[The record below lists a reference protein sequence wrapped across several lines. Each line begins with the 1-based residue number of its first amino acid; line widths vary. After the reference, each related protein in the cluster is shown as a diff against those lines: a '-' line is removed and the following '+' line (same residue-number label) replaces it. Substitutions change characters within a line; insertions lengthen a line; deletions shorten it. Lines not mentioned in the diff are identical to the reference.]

1 MPEGFSRLFTLDEAN
16 ELLEEIR
23 PLVSSLLAARE
34 QVVRLQPS
42 LEPVLEKALG
52 NGGGQA
58 AGEALDLL
66 HQMRRTIEEIN
77 SHGILVKDLQLG
89 LLDFPSE
96 REGRVVFLCWRH
108 GEPHVGHWHEVDSGY
123 ASREPL

>member
-1 MPEGFSRLFTLDEAN
+1 MPEGFTRLFTQDEAN

-52 NGGGQA
+52 NGGGLA
-58 AGEALDLL
+58 AGEALTLL
-66 HQMRRTIEEIN
+66 HQMRLTIEEIN
-77 SHGILVKDLQLG
+77 GHGVLVKDVEQG

-96 REGRVVFLCWRH
+96 RDGRVVFLCWRH
-108 GEPHVGHWHEVDSGY
+108 GEKRVAHWHEVDAGF
-123 ASREPL
+123 AGRMPL

>member
-1 MPEGFSRLFTLDEAN
+1 MPEGFTRLFTQDEAN

-52 NGGGQA
+52 NGGGLA
-58 AGEALDLL
+58 AGEALTLL
-66 HQMRRTIEEIN
+66 QQMRVTIEEIN
-77 SHGILVKDLQLG
+77 AHGILVKDVEQG

-96 REGRVVFLCWRH
+96 RDGRVVFLCWRH
-108 GEPHVGHWHEVDSGY
+108 GEKQVAHWHEVDSGF
-123 ASREPL
+123 AGRMPL

>member
-1 MPEGFSRLFTLDEAN
+1 MAWELGSPAISLGGHPIQIPEGFSRLFTPEEAD
-16 ELLEEIR
+16 ELLEEVR

-58 AGEALDLL
+58 AGEAPHLL
-66 HQMRRTIEEIN
+66 HQMRRPIAGVN
-77 SHGILVKDLQLG
+77 NPG
-89 LLDFPSE
+89 LP
-96 REGRVVFLCWRH
+96 G
-108 GEPHVGHWHEVDSGY
+108 
-123 ASREPL
+123 

>member
-1 MPEGFSRLFTLDEAN
+1 MSEGYARLFTLQEAN
-16 ELLEEIR
+16 DLLEEIR

-42 LEPVLEKALG
+42 LEPVLEKAVG

-58 AGEALDLL
+58 AGEALELL
-66 HQMRRTIEEIN
+66 HQIRRTIEEIN
-77 SHGILVKDLQLG
+77 SHGVLVKDIQLG

-108 GEPHVGHWHEVDSGY
+108 GEPNVGHWHEVDAGFVG
-123 ASREPL
+123 RKPL

>member
-1 MPEGFSRLFTLDEAN
+1 MPEGFARLFTQDEAN

-42 LEPVLEKALG
+42 LEPVLEKALS
-52 NGGGQA
+52 NGGGLA
-58 AGEALDLL
+58 AGEALSLL
-66 HQMRRTIEEIN
+66 HQMRQTIEEIN
-77 SHGILVKDLQLG
+77 SHGVLVKDVERG

-108 GEPHVGHWHEVDSGY
+108 GEKLVAHWHEVDTGF
-123 ASREPL
+123 AGRKPL

>member
-1 MPEGFSRLFTLDEAN
+1 MPEGYSRLFTPEEAN
-16 ELLEEIR
+16 EFLEELR

-34 QVVRLQPS
+34 QVVRLQPT
-42 LEPVLEKALG
+42 LEPVLEKAVG

-58 AGEALDLL
+58 AGEALHLIQ
-66 HQMRRTIEEIN
+66 QMRRTIEQIN

-96 REGRVVFLCWRH
+96 RDGRVVFLCWRY
-108 GEPHVGHWHEVDSGY
+108 GEPSVDHWHETDTGY
-123 ASREPL
+123 AARKPL

>member
-1 MPEGFSRLFTLDEAN
+1 MTEGYARLFTPEEAN
-16 ELLEEIR
+16 DLLEEVR
-23 PLVSSLLAARE
+23 PLVASLLAARE

-42 LEPVLEKALG
+42 LEPVLEKAVG

-58 AGEALDLL
+58 AGEALELL
-66 HQMRRTIEEIN
+66 HQIRRTIEEIN
-77 SHGILVKDLQLG
+77 SHGILVKDIQLG

-108 GEPHVGHWHEVDSGY
+108 GEPKVGHWHEVDSGY
-123 ASREPL
+123 ASRQPL

>member
-1 MPEGFSRLFTLDEAN
+1 MPEGFTRLFTQDEAN

-52 NGGGQA
+52 NGGGLA
-58 AGEALDLL
+58 AGEALTLL
-66 HQMRRTIEEIN
+66 HQMRLTIEEIN
-77 SHGILVKDLQLG
+77 GHGVLVKDVEQG

-96 REGRVVFLCWRH
+96 RDGRVVFLCWRH
-108 GEPHVGHWHEVDSGY
+108 GEKRVAHWHEVDAGF
-123 ASREPL
+123 AGRIPL

>member
-1 MPEGFSRLFTLDEAN
+1 MPEGFTRLFTQDEAN

-52 NGGGQA
+52 NGGGLA
-58 AGEALDLL
+58 AGEALTLL
-66 HQMRRTIEEIN
+66 HQMRQTIEEIN
-77 SHGILVKDLQLG
+77 SHGVLVKDVEQG

-96 REGRVVFLCWRH
+96 RDGRVVFLCWRH
-108 GEPHVGHWHEVDSGY
+108 GEKQVAHWHEVDAGFVG
-123 ASREPL
+123 RRPL